1 MRDKL
6 FARDKARPLVLAHR
20 GVAVSHPENTMK
32 AFQAALEVGADG
44 IEFDVFQIADGT
56 VVVFHDENT
65 QRLTGENR
73 NIVEMTWDEV
83 SKLRVNGTE
92 RIPLLEEVL
101 AEYSGKLLL
110 NIELKAYSPKWERR
124 ETGAATARI
133 AGKYRESVFS
143 TSFDPFMLYTLE
155 QEDADL
161 VSGFTYDDGMT
172 IDFSQWSQ
180 LKNLPRGL
188 QFVNALNGLGRNFIT
203 FLAEGNLIGDLL
215 NSTVIGIEHTL
226 IDDDTIAKFHKR
238 SMAVGTYTFFST
250 DPTYPNPLTDEQQK
264 ARIRELAA
272 QRLDW
277 IETDDPAKVLE
288 ALA

>member
-20 GVAVSHPENTMK
+20 GVAVRHPENTMK

-65 QRLTGENR
+65 QRLTGENC

-101 AEYSGKLLL
+101 AEYSGRLLL
-110 NIELKAYSPKWERR
+110 NIEMKAFSPKWGRR

-133 AGKYRESVFS
+133 AGKYREGVFS

-155 QEDADL
+155 QEDSDI

-180 LKNLPRGL
+180 LQRLPSGL
-188 QFVNALNGLGRNFIT
+188 QFINALNGLGRNFIT

-250 DPTYPNPLTDEQQK
+250 DPTYPNLLNDEQQK

-277 IETDDPAKVLE
+277 IETDDPEKVLE

>member
-1 MRDKL
+1 MRDQL
-6 FARDKARPLVLAHR
+6 FNRDKKRPLVLAHR
-20 GVAVSHPENTMK
+20 GVSVQFPENTMS
-32 AFQAALEVGADG
+32 AFQAALDVGADG

-65 QRLTGENR
+65 ERLTGENR

-83 SKLRVNGTE
+83 SKLRVKGTE

-110 NIELKAYSPKWERR
+110 NIEMKAYSPKWERR
-124 ETGAATARI
+124 GTGAATARI
-133 AGKYRESVFS
+133 AGKYREGVFS
-143 TSFDPFMLYTLE
+143 TSFDPFMLHSLE
-155 QEDADL
+155 EQDTDL

-172 IDFSQWSQ
+172 IDFTQWGQ
-180 LKNLPRGL
+180 IQHLPRGL
-188 QFVNALNGLGRNFIT
+188 KYANALNLLGRHFIT

-238 SMAVGTYTFFST
+238 SMAVGAYTFFST
-250 DPTYPNPLTDEQQK
+250 DPTYPNVLTDEQQE

-277 IETDDPAKVLE
+277 IETDDPARVLK